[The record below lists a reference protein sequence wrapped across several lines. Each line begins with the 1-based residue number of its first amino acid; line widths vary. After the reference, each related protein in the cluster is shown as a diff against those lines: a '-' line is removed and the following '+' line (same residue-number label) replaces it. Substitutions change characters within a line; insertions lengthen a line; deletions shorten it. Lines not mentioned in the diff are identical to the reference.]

1 MSRVAERHHRQW
13 VVRTFQAAFRASAIT
28 SWALVLT
35 VVGWTTLW
43 AEALDLVHGIPI
55 VAAAALFAFGLALI
69 PFGAARPLPQTGS
82 QPPAYPLAFG
92 RPTVP

>member
-1 MSRVAERHHRQW
+1 MSGVAERHHRQR

-55 VAAAALFAFGLALI
+55 VAAAALAALI

-82 QPPAYPLAFG
+82 QAPAYPLAFG